1 MLRVKILIVIN
12 DYLNASNGMCISTQ
26 RFVEE
31 FRAAGHEVR
40 IATNDRYGALDYPL
54 GVVRI
59 PVFSGIIEKE
69 GFTFAR
75 ADMHVI
81 RQAVAWADIVHVED
95 PFLVCRLA
103 ARQARRMGKPVT
115 GTFHLYPENMTYAV
129 HLGSSHLIN
138 GGFMH
143 SFVSGVY
150 DRCLHVQCP
159 TVQVRDRLA
168 AAGAKAKLDVI
179 SNGIAQE
186 FIDAGRQRMER
197 QASAQAG
204 GTCGENASAAVHG
217 SAEIGGTC
225 AGRLDWPGDGGD
237 MHAPDVVRGDAGLPL
252 SVLSVGRYAPE
263 KNQALLLDAVAHAKH
278 GGQMRVTLAG
288 KGPIEDE
295 LREHARELG
304 LSVDFGFHEQDDLRR
319 LMCASDV
326 YVHCADVEV
335 EGMSCMEAFACGCVP
350 VISDAALSSTKAYA
364 LTSHNLFAA
373 GDAAELA
380 DRLDWL
386 FEHRDELSALQGR
399 YVEFADGL
407 SVHACTA
414 QVLAM
419 MGQARE
425 EVRAARQ
432 LAEGCRGS
440 APRAVSR
447 RLSIRLGRHGDGR

>member
-1 MLRVKILIVIN
+1 MKILIVIN
-12 DYLNASNGMCISTQ
+12 DYLNKSNGMCISTQ

-81 RQAVAWADIVHVED
+81 RRAVAWADIVHVED

-103 ARQARRMGKPVT
+103 AREARRMGKPVT

-129 HLGSSHLIN
+129 HLGGAHLIN

-143 SFVSGVY
+143 SFVAGVY

-159 TVQVRDRLA
+159 TAQVRDRLV
-168 AAGAKAKLDVI
+168 AAGAKAQLDVI

-186 FIDAGRQRMER
+186 FIEAGRQRMER
-197 QASAQAG
+197 QTSAQAG
-204 GTCGENASAAVHG
+204 GTCGEDASAAVHG

-237 MHAPDVVRGDAGLPL
+237 MDAPDVVRGDAELPL

-263 KNQALLLDAVAHAKH
+263 KNQAVLLEAMARARH
-278 GGQMRVTLAG
+278 GRQMRLTLAG
-288 KGPIEDE
+288 KGPLEAE
-295 LREHARELG
+295 LRQRACELG
-304 LSVDFGFHEQDDLRR
+304 LSVDFGFYEQGDLRE
-319 LMCASDV
+319 LMCESDV

-350 VISDAALSSTKAYA
+350 VISDAPLSSTKAYA
-364 LTSHNLFAA
+364 LTPRNLFAA

-386 FEHRDELSALQGR
+386 FENRDRLAALRSR
-399 YVEFADGL
+399 YVELACGL
-407 SVHACTA
+407 STHACAA

-419 MGQARE
+419 MEQTCKEVCGEARLAGGRRGTGN
-425 EVRAARQ
+425 RAT
-432 LAEGCRGS
+432 
-440 APRAVSR
+440 PR
-447 RLSIRLGRHGDGR
+447 RLSIRQRRHDDGR